1 MYRRLYVFAQRFGQL
16 CTWRRMVKDVWAAAD
31 DIQLPRF
38 VLPVARSRGT
48 LKEGS
53 AQE

>member
-1 MYRRLYVFAQRFGQL
+1 MYRKLYVFAQRFGQL
-16 CTWRRMVKDVWAAAD
+16 CTWRRMVKDVWAADD

-38 VLPVARSRGT
+38 VLPAGRSPET